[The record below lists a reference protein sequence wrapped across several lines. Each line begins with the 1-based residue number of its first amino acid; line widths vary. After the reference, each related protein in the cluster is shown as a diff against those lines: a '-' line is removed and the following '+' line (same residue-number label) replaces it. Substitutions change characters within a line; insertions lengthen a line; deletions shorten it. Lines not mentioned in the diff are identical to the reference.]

1 MEIALETL
9 YIALVTTVLP
19 KLDASAAL
27 LFLMLEERTIVN
39 LFQFL
44 IANKMTILVFILD
57 LTSEGLSAE
66 LIVLVV

>member
-1 MEIALETL
+1 MLETL
-9 YIALVTTVLP
+9 YNALVPTVFP
-19 KLDASAAL
+19 KLDASAVL
-27 LFLMLEERTIVN
+27 IFLTLEERAIVN